1 MSSPPPTPALTP
13 PAEWLELLP
22 ACVIVIVDGHFAWA
36 NAAALQLM
44 EAEEAADFVG
54 RAVAELVHPLDLHR
68 VEARIRHAVE
78 NAGTNPTTEF
88 RVYTCRG
95 HERVLAMT
103 SRPLDFGGRAAVL
116 AAFLDMTQR
125 AAMEERLQE
134 TDRNF
139 RRIMDTMQDVFYR
152 TDAHGITRYVCPAVQ
167 NVLGYRADEII
178 GLPAAAFY
186 PDLSERDRLVD
197 AIREHGFVHDFPGRM
212 QRKDGVI
219 IDISISTHALVDER
233 GEFAGVEGIWRDISQ
248 RKAMERELERLAS
261 LDDLTGLPNRRCTL
275 QALEHAIE
283 RRGGRRETS
292 PLCVLMLDLDHFK
305 RVNDEHGHL
314 VGDLALQHVASIMQR
329 WSRDGDVLGRLG
341 GEEFL
346 LIVDAAD
353 LDATLDVAERIR
365 EAVQDMPPPERPG
378 LALTVSIGVAQWR
391 ETDVDASRLLDRVDR
406 AMYAAKNSGRNR
418 VCTSSNELPN
428 GPIASSI

>member
-1 MSSPPPTPALTP
+1 MSSLPPTPAFAP
-13 PAEWLELLP
+13 PADWLELLP
-22 ACVIVIVDGHFAWA
+22 ACVVVIVDGHFRWA

-44 EAEEAADFVG
+44 EADDAADFVG
-54 RAVAELVHPLDLHR
+54 RAVADLVHPLDLHR
-68 VEARIRHAVE
+68 VDARIRRAVE
-78 NAGTNPTTEF
+78 HAGTNPTTEF

-103 SRPLDFGGRAAVL
+103 SRPIEFDGRAAVL

-167 NVLGYRADEII
+167 NVLGYRADEIV

-197 AIREHGFVHDFPGRM
+197 AIRRDGFVHDFPGRM
-212 QRKDGVI
+212 RRKDGVI

-248 RKAMERELERLAS
+248 RKSMERELERLAS
-261 LDDLTGLPNRRCTL
+261 HDDLTGLPNRRCTL
-275 QALEHAIE
+275 QALDQAIE
-283 RRGGRRETS
+283 RRGGRRDTA

-314 VGDLALQHVASIMQR
+314 VGDLALQHVAAIMQR

-353 LDATLDVAERIR
+353 LDATLEVAERIR
-365 EAVQDMPPPERPG
+365 EAVQGIPPPSRPE
-378 LALTVSIGVAQWR
+378 LRLTVSIGVAQWC
-391 ETDVDASRLLDRVDR
+391 EADADASRLLDRVDR

-418 VCTSSNELPN
+418 VCTSNNELSNRSNALP
-428 GPIASSI
+428 G